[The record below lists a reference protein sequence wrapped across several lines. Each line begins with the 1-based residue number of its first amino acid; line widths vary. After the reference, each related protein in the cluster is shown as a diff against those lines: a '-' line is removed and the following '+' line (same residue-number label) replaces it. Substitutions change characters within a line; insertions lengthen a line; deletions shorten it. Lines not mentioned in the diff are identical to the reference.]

1 MIHIIVFL
9 CSSVDTSTRTIITTA
24 QPPSKAV
31 FELVA
36 GYLLAPSDWRR
47 IRRELAAA
55 DKGSPPPL
63 FADYCRIAHA
73 ACNRLRKC
81 HGGLE
86 GEGASVAAAALGDA
100 ASLLQLCTAG
110 SGARAI
116 RRGGYHAK
124 ERRSPKKA
132 DAGEQC

>member
-1 MIHIIVFL
+1 L
-9 CSSVDTSTRTIITTA
+9 RT
-24 QPPSKAV
+24 PPATGCESAT
-31 FELVA
+31 VA
-36 GYLLAPSDWRR
+36 W
-47 IRRELAAA
+47 
-55 DKGSPPPL
+55 KQ
-63 FADYCRIAHA
+63 
-73 ACNRLRKC
+73 
-81 HGGLE
+81 